1 MCAARSAPRET
12 RVLATIAAAVEF
24 DSRGVG
30 KFTLAIGNAASQY
43 RMFVPGSHMMPSPH
57 APSPATGHVP
67 PLEALGP
74 LVPALMRR
82 DGDGLSIKDAHSG
95 VYLYADE
102 TFLGWHQHTANDV
115 LGRTDVDL
123 FDPEAALAL
132 RGADQA
138 AVKAGGATHSEH
150 RFMRGGVRQDFSV
163 MRLVVPA
170 YADGE
175 ILASVWRDMMPVRR
189 REEQRLAALAQIEQ
203 QQAANEQLRRELHD
217 QGLRDGET
225 GLYNSAHFEDQLRRE
240 VDLST
245 REHREFALVSIE
257 LDDLPSETA
266 ALGPDA
272 RLRTLEALGRLLR
285 GNTRAMDASCRLDET
300 RFAVLLSGV
309 GLATAHSRMEGLRR
323 QCATQIV
330 VHEGRDLHFTVS
342 MGVASFPHTAH
353 SQDELRGAC
362 DAALRDARQRGGNHV
377 TLASIR
383 FEGA

>member
-1 MCAARSAPRET
+1 
-12 RVLATIAAAVEF
+12 
-24 DSRGVG
+24 
-30 KFTLAIGNAASQY
+30 
-43 RMFVPGSHMMPSPH
+43 MMPSPP

-67 PLEALGP
+67 PLEALGS

-95 VYLYADE
+95 VYLYVDE
-102 TFLGWHQHTANDV
+102 TFLGWQQRTANDV

-123 FDPEAALAL
+123 FDSEAALAL

-138 AVKAGGATHSEH
+138 AVTASGATHSEH
-150 RFMRGGVRQDFSV
+150 RFARGGVRQDFSV
-163 MRLVVPA
+163 MRLVVRG

-189 REEQRLAALAQIEQ
+189 REVQRLAALAQLEQ
-203 QQAANEQLRRELHD
+203 QQTENEQLRRELHD

-383 FEGA
+383 FEGG

>member
-1 MCAARSAPRET
+1 
-12 RVLATIAAAVEF
+12 
-24 DSRGVG
+24 
-30 KFTLAIGNAASQY
+30 
-43 RMFVPGSHMMPSPH
+43 MMSSPP
-57 APSPATGHVP
+57 APSPAAGHFA
-67 PLEALGP
+67 PLQALGS
-74 LVPALMRR
+74 LVPALLRR
-82 DGDGLSIKDAHSG
+82 DGDGLSIKDAQSG

-102 TFLGWHQHTANDV
+102 AFLGWHRRTASEV
-115 LGRTDVDL
+115 LGRTDMNL
-123 FDPEAALAL
+123 FDAESALAL

-138 AVKAGGATHSEH
+138 ALMAGGATQAEH
-150 RFMRGGVRQDFSV
+150 RFVRDGVRQEFSV
-163 MRLVVPA
+163 LRLALPG
-170 YADGE
+170 YPDGE
-175 ILASVWRDMMPVRR
+175 ILASVWRDMMPLRR
-189 REEQRLAALAQIEQ
+189 SEEARLDALAQLEQ
-203 QQAANEQLRRELHD
+203 QQTANAQLRRELHD
-217 QGLRDGET
+217 QSLRDGET
-225 GLYNSAHFEDQLRRE
+225 GLYSGAHFEDQLRRE

-257 LDDLPSETA
+257 LDDLPAETA
-266 ALGPDA
+266 ALGPGP

-330 VHEGRDLHFTVS
+330 VHEGLDLHFTVS

-383 FEGA
+383 FEAG